1 MRRLALLAFL
11 LAVSG
16 CDAYDGRTSEL
27 ELVVDQTRFTA
38 GDEAL
43 VVLDNDTGEER
54 TFSPCLGL
62 VARRGEGY
70 APLGEPGG
78 CPDIA
83 ATIRA
88 GQSIPFRVRLP
99 ADLAPGMYAVA
110 LDPGMRTGVVG
121 TSVGIVT
128 GLFEVVPAE

>member
-1 MRRLALLAFL
+1 MRRLALLASL
-11 LAVSG
+11 LAVAG
-16 CDAYDGRTSEL
+16 CDAHDGRTSEL
-27 ELVVDQTRFTA
+27 ELVVNETRFTA

-54 TFSPCLGL
+54 TFSPCLGI
-62 VARRGEGY
+62 VTRRGGRY
-70 APLGEPGG
+70 APLGEPGV

-121 TSVGIVT
+121 TSVEIVT
-128 GLFEVVPAE
+128 GLFEVLPAP

>member
-1 MRRLALLAFL
+1 MRRLVLLAALLAV
-11 LAVSG
+11 AG
-16 CDAYDGRTSEL
+16 CDAHDGRTSRL
-27 ELVVDQTRFTA
+27 ELVVNQTRFTA

-43 VVLDNDTGEER
+43 VVLDNDTGEEK

-62 VARRGEGY
+62 VARRGGEY
-70 APLGEPGG
+70 APLGEPNV

-88 GQSIPFRVRLP
+88 GQSIPFRIRLP
-99 ADLAPGMYAVA
+99 ADLPAGMYAVA
-110 LDPGMRTGVVG
+110 LDPRLPQ
-121 TSVGIVT
+121 GIVT